1 MNMTKIEIFTSP
13 TALTR
18 ATVTCFVEQAQKAI
32 EERGRFSVALS
43 GGSTPRAIYQELA
56 KPNHQTGLDWERI
69 HLFWGDERHV
79 PPVHPDS
86 NFKMVKDALLAHIAI
101 PETNIHRVPAEL
113 DVQKAAADYDA
124 GLRVFFTG
132 GWPQFDLVFLGMGND
147 GHTASLFPY
156 SSGLDEEV
164 DWFIANQLP
173 DSGEWRLTLTKNA
186 INAARKIVI
195 LVQGASKATMLAE
208 VITGSYKP
216 EEKPVQLISPV
227 DGDLVWMVDTEA
239 ASQLPHD
246 VRTNLSNS

>member
-1 MNMTKIEIFTSP
+1 MTKIEVFTSP

-18 ATVTCFVEQAQKAI
+18 AAEACFVEQAQKAI

-124 GLRVFFTG
+124 GLRAFFDG
-132 GWPQFDLVFLGMGND
+132 DWPQFDLVFLGMGND

-156 SSGLDEEV
+156 SSGLNEESR
-164 DWFIANQLP
+164 WFIANQVP
-173 DSGEWRLTLTKNA
+173 ETGNWRLTLTKNA
-186 INAARKIVI
+186 INAARRVII
-195 LVQGASKATMLAE
+195 LVQGESKARMLAE
-208 VITGSYKP
+208 VFSGPYKP

-227 DGDLVWMVDTEA
+227 DGDLVWMVDVEVA
-239 ASQLPHD
+239 RD
-246 VRTNLSNS
+246 LSEDGLLKFSGS

>member
-101 PETNIHRVPAEL
+101 PETNIYRVPAEL

-132 GWPQFDLVFLGMGND
+132 DWPQFDLVFLGMGND

-208 VITGSYKP
+208 VITGPYKP

-227 DGDLVWMVDTEA
+227 DGDLVWMVDAEA
-239 ASQLPHD
+239 ASQLPRD